1 MRSFLIT
8 LRHLLSKPSTVC
20 APIPDPSSNGP
31 SAPSASS
38 RTSTPYAK
46 PPEPVSTASGPGA
59 SSTEK
64 ETAMLTLTE
73 IAAAIV
79 GAETVVENAVS
90 AVGAAIVSAA
100 DIVTDVKKLITYVPT
115 LMQTFENAYAAVGDA
130 NNGAGKLAGVL
141 AALEATAAQIG
152 ADWNDAIKTVIANI
166 VAQAKAAWNAVASIG
181 KSTAA
186 AAPAAPVASA

>member
-1 MRSFLIT
+1 
-8 LRHLLSKPSTVC
+8 
-20 APIPDPSSNGP
+20 
-31 SAPSASS
+31 
-38 RTSTPYAK
+38 
-46 PPEPVSTASGPGA
+46 
-59 SSTEK
+59 
-64 ETAMLTLTE
+64 MLTLTE